1 MNDLGVGGS
10 MTPQDYSLIIEA
22 LQGALKNSKPEEYE
36 GILTATVHIAVKLK
50 NDNPEFFRIA
60 KFIDVVCNPGYPM
73 TQNKESSAN

>member
-1 MNDLGVGGS
+1 

-22 LQGALKNSKPEEYE
+22 LQGALMSAKPEEHE

-60 KFIDVVCNPGYPM
+60 KFIDLVCNHGYPM
-73 TQNKESSAN
+73 TRNKESSAN